1 MKKATKRK
9 STLGGATRCKLGL
22 GTNSWR
28 CDFCLEAEFPSY
40 DAATEHEQ
48 SCPSRSLVE
57 IPYKPDKK
65 LGLIPINA
73 IDKSMPKKKYY
84 VTLSKSSPVFKL
96 ANNTRAASKAL
107 FGLDPWEMKNDTEAI
122 ECMAAFGRA
131 NLPEINKVNC
141 KGAPVDAGAINSE
154 VMKSAL
160 IGQLRPGDRIKSIDY
175 KEGSKIVERITQCL
189 ENKPEGA
196 QDLCYLLKH
205 ER

>member
-1 MKKATKRK
+1 MKKAKRK
-9 STLGGATRCKLGL
+9 ATIGGSVRKS
-22 GTNSWR
+22 GTDKWQ
-28 CDFCLEAEFPSY
+28 CDFCLDAVEFTSYEA
-40 DAATEHEQ
+40 ALEHGQ
-48 SCPSRSLVE
+48 SCPSKSLVE

-73 IDKSMPKKKYY
+73 IETRPRKKYY

-122 ECMAAFGRA
+122 ECMVAFGRA

-141 KGAPVDAGAINSE
+141 KGASAPVDAGAINSE

-160 IGQLRPGDRIKSIDY
+160 IGQLRPGDRIKCIDY
-175 KEGSKIVERITQCL
+175 KEGSNCIKRITQSM

-196 QDLCYLLKH
+196 QDLCYMLKH